1 MEAALIA
8 VEENFNPFSVKQ
20 SHDYS
25 CYYTLRCFPYVR
37 FLFLTYN
44 SQDYFFMLMFFR
56 TKLLYASAN
65 R

>member
-20 SHDYS
+20 SHDDS

-37 FLFLTYN
+37 FLFLNYN